1 MARKRKHHKKSRME
15 KKQPR
20 KVIKPILSL
29 LLIIFVAV
37 AAILT
42 FRIGEALWSTW
53 LVEHRTQ
60 MIGFLLLAI
69 VISVIS
75 VPIIAEVERDP
86 RPLSGSD
93 VDSKWLI

>member
-1 MARKRKHHKKSRME
+1 MARKRKHHKKSKMKR
-15 KKQPR
+15 KQPR

-29 LLIIFVAV
+29 LMIIFIAV

-60 MIGFLLLAI
+60 MIGFLFFAI
-69 VISVIS
+69 IISVLSI
-75 VPIIAEVERDP
+75 PIIAEVEKGP